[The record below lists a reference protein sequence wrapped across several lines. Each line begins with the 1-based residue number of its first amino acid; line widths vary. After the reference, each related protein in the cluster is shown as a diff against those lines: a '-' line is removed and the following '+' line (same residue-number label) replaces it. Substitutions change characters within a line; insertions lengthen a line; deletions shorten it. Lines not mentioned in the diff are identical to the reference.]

1 MGTGQTLRTT
11 HATRDDSQQSPDIQ
25 NLNRDPPD
33 RQRRAREAVGAV
45 RGAISADSDSW
56 HFFDLE
62 VRLET
67 APRRAAVRS
76 LRRAQRNL
84 Y

>member
-1 MGTGQTLRTT
+1 MGTGHQTLRTT

-25 NLNRDPPD
+25 NRDPPD

-45 RGAISADSDSW
+45 RGAISADSW